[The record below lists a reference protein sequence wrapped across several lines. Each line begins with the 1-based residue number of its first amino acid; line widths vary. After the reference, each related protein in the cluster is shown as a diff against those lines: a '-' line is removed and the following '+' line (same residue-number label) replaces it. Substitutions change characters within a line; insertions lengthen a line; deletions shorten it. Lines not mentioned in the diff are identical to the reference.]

1 MNNTLS
7 ILKKY
12 WGYGQF
18 RPLQAE
24 IIESVLNGKDTLA
37 LLPTGSGKSICYQ
50 VPALAKEGFTLVVSP
65 LIALMQDQVARL
77 KKQGVMAAAIH
88 AGMNFPQVKQT
99 LDNMLHGPFKLLFVS
114 PERLQTDLF
123 QEYLPE
129 LDINL
134 IAVDEAHCISQWGH
148 DFRPDYLKIATVRE
162 VFPNIPVLALTASA
176 TSEVQEDIALQLQ
189 LKQPAVFRQSF
200 ERANIYY
207 EIKYSEN
214 KTGDML
220 QALAQFPGTAIV
232 YCRSRKQ
239 TENLARTLQQHQL
252 KALAYHA
259 GLPRERREAAQE
271 AWMNN
276 EAAIMVATTA
286 FGMGI
291 DKADVRLVVHYDA
304 PEHLEAWYQEA
315 GRAGRDEKP
324 SKAITLYNYGDGKR
338 LKMST
343 DTQFPAESF
352 LRKVYQSVA
361 EYLQIATGTEP
372 DQYYS
377 FDLADFTT
385 KFKLE
390 ALPAS
395 YAMKLLG
402 QDGLWTM
409 SESVRNPA
417 TIQFTCERSEI
428 DHLYQRYRDL
438 GYIAISLLRLY
449 NGIFQ
454 HPVTI
459 RLAAI
464 ANQLK
469 MPQATIEQAIIQL
482 HRMGILEY
490 RQPKEGPQLFFHH
503 YRVDSRHLIIN
514 HDRIRKLRERHEA
527 RTNAMLHFLEQQGI
541 CRDRILLTY
550 FGEKPEKDCGH
561 CDICERKRQLAPRR
575 SVHLEKD
582 ILQIIQEHKEI
593 DLSQL
598 KGSFAAS
605 LQDSVTEIIR
615 GLADA
620 EKIIVKGGKIFL
632 Q

>member
-1 MNNTLS
+1 MNNAS
-7 ILKKY
+7 AILKKY
-12 WGYGQF
+12 WGYDHF

-24 IIESVLNGKDTLA
+24 IIDSVLNGQDTLA

-50 VPALAKEGFTLVVSP
+50 VPALAADGLTLVISP
-65 LIALMQDQVARL
+65 LIALMQDQVSRL
-77 KKQGVMAAAIH
+77 KKQGIMAAAIH

-162 VFPNIPVLALTASA
+162 LFPKIPVLALTASA
-176 TSEVQEDIALQLQ
+176 TPEVQEDISLQLK

-200 ERANIYY
+200 ERANIFY

-220 QALAQFPGTAIV
+220 AALQTFPGTAII

-239 TENLARTLQQHQL
+239 TENLTRTLQQHQL

-259 GLPRERREAAQE
+259 GLSRERREAAQE

-276 EAAIMVATTA
+276 EVTIMVATTA

-291 DKADVRLVVHYDA
+291 DKPDVRLVLHYDA

-315 GRAGRDEKP
+315 GRAGRDGQS
-324 SKAITLYNYGDGKR
+324 SKAITLYNYSDIKR
-338 LKMST
+338 LKTSVEI
-343 DTQFPAESF
+343 QYPAESF

-372 DQYYS
+372 DQYYP
-377 FDLADFTT
+377 FDLAEFAAR
-385 KFKLE
+385 FKLE

-395 YAMKLLG
+395 YALKLLG

-409 SESVRNPA
+409 SDSVRHPA
-417 TIQFTCERSEI
+417 TIRFTAERSEI
-428 DHLYQRYRDL
+428 DNLYRHYPDL
-438 GYIAISLLRLY
+438 GYIAIRLLRQY
-449 NGIFQ
+449 SGIFQ
-454 HPVTI
+454 YPVAI

-464 ANQLK
+464 AQQLK
-469 MPQATIEQAIIQL
+469 MPQAQIERAVSQL
-482 HRMGILEY
+482 HHMGLLEY

-514 HDRIRKLRERHEA
+514 HDRIRRLRERHEV
-527 RTNAMLHFLEQQGI
+527 RTKAMLHFLEQQAI
-541 CRDRILLTY
+541 CRDRILLRY
-550 FGEKPEKDCGH
+550 FGEQPQRDCGH
-561 CDICERKRQLAPRR
+561 CDVCQRQLKTATET
-575 SVHLEKD
+575 LN
-582 ILQIIQEHKEI
+582 
-593 DLSQL
+593 
-598 KGSFAAS
+598 AAS
-605 LQDSVTEIIR
+605 LFSYLQNNGNITVQDLQRAFPQSNPTEILR
-615 GLADA
+615 ELADNGL
-620 EKIIVKGGKIFL
+620 IDIKGADICLRK
-632 Q
+632 

>member
-1 MNNTLS
+1 MSTAQS

-12 WGYGQF
+12 WGYDHF
-18 RPLQAE
+18 RPMQAE
-24 IIESVLNGKDTLA
+24 IIESVLNRQDTLA

-50 VPALAKEGFTLVVSP
+50 IPPLAKPGLTLVVSP
-65 LIALMQDQVARL
+65 LIALMQDQVRRL
-77 KKQGVMAAAIH
+77 KKQGIMAAAIH
-88 AGMNFPQVKQT
+88 AGMNFAQVKQT
-99 LDNMLHGPFKLLFVS
+99 LDNMLHGPFKMLFVS

-148 DFRPDYLKIATVRE
+148 DFRPDYLKIASVRE
-162 VFPNIPVLALTASA
+162 VFPDVPVLALTASA
-176 TSEVQEDIALQLQ
+176 TPEVQEDIALQLK
-189 LKQPAVFRQSF
+189 LNRPAIFRQSF
-200 ERANIYY
+200 ERTNIFY
-207 EIKYSEN
+207 EVKYSEN

-220 QALAQFPGTAIV
+220 AALQMFPGTAII

-239 TENLARTLQQHQL
+239 TENLTKTLQQQQF

-259 GLPRERREAAQE
+259 GLPRDRREAAQE

-276 EAAIMVATTA
+276 EATIMVATTA

-291 DKADVRLVVHYDA
+291 DKSDVRLVIHYDA

-315 GRAGRDEKP
+315 GRAGRDGKP
-324 SKAITLYNYGDGKR
+324 SKAITLYNYADGKR
-338 LKMST
+338 LKMSI
-343 DTQFPAESF
+343 DTQFPPETF

-372 DQYYS
+372 DQYYP
-377 FDLADFTT
+377 FDLADFAA

-395 YAMKLLG
+395 YALKLLG

-409 SESVRNPA
+409 SDSVRNPA
-417 TIQFTCERSEI
+417 TIQFTAERAEI
-428 DHLYQRYRDL
+428 DNLYRHYPDL
-438 GYIAISLLRLY
+438 GYIAISLLRQY

-469 MPQATIEQAIIQL
+469 MPQAKIEQAIIQL
-482 HRMGILEY
+482 HRMGMLEY

-503 YRVDSRHLIIN
+503 YRVDSRHLLIN
-514 HDRIRKLRERHEA
+514 HERIRRLRERHEA
-527 RTNAMLHFLEQQGI
+527 RTKVMIQFLEQQTI
-541 CRDRILLTY
+541 CRDRILLSY
-550 FGEKPEKDCGH
+550 FGEQPGKDCGH
-561 CDICERKRQLAPRR
+561 CDVCQSKEKKDPIILSAKLLLNYLQNIEKTTIAQLQQHFHQPA
-575 SVHLEKD
+575 L
-582 ILQIIQEHKEI
+582 I
-593 DLSQL
+593 DLLRELSDN
-598 KGSFAAS
+598 GNI
-605 LQDSVTEIIR
+605 DINDNEICLR
-615 GLADA
+615 
-620 EKIIVKGGKIFL
+620 K
-632 Q
+632 